1 MAKCIQARQFWRP
14 FQAACCSIGCNRG
27 SLFSPRAGGLVKIQ
41 DLKKKIEKLVVQS
54 WISHTWRE
62 DWGHPSFVLPSTF
75 WKTKCPR
82 LGSGPIFHWSIGRRV
97 LLAVY
102 VYRCIHRSA
111 IWCNMIPPSVI
122 DYFLYIQTGILKVAL
137 LEGGDLKKQPAAW
150 LFVCVCVVWRWSTTN
165 CASSNGLKT
174 WVPVQEVRRRC
185 LTAMKAV
192 ASMVNS
198 CFHLLLSFSYTRNI
212 SQFMLC
218 YMSEQPDQ
226 SKVASSWMLFVWF
239 ASSTCFRRWKQRWC
253 VFAQNTWSLGL
264 GIIQNTSC
272 KESWLSIFCITFI
285 LRLQPFLVLHV
296 YGWWPRWIH
305 GKNMFSVDI
314 EDLSQLCSN
323 GSRHWL
329 QAQGDLPGAMNQ

>member
-1 MAKCIQARQFWRP
+1 MTWGLRSPFLRSSKHVLENEMSSSWFGTHFPLKHWKKGTTGSICIQMYTQE
-14 FQAACCSIGCNRG
+14 CNMMQYDSSKRHW
-27 SLFSPRAGGLVKIQ
+27 LFPVYSNRDP
-41 DLKKKIEKLVVQS
+41 QS
-54 WISHTWRE
+54 RLTWR
-62 DWGHPSFVLPSTF
+62 GRFKKTACSMTF
-75 WKTKCPR
+75 C
-82 LGSGPIFHWSIGRRV
+82 
-97 LLAVY
+97 
-102 VYRCIHRSA
+102 
-111 IWCNMIPPSVI
+111 
-122 DYFLYIQTGILKVAL
+122 
-137 LEGGDLKKQPAAW
+137 
-150 LFVCVCVVWRWSTTN
+150 VCCVVWRWSTTN

-174 WVPVQEVRRRC
+174 WVPVQAVRRRC

-192 ASMVNS
+192 SSMVNS

-226 SKVASSWMLFVWF
+226 SKVAFFWMPFVWF

-296 YGWWPRWIH
+296 YGWWPLWWIH